1 MFKNLGDRL
10 RRFMYGRYGSDQL
23 NLVLLVAALV
33 LLVVSR
39 FTWAPLSALS
49 LLLLGWSIFRTY
61 SKNIPAR
68 QRENAWLLRLF
79 KPLTDR
85 QHRYFRC
92 PKCRQTVR
100 VPRGKGKIAIRCPK
114 CGEKFTKNA

>member
-1 MFKNLGDRL
+1 MFRKLGDWF

-23 NLVLLVAALV
+23 NMVLLAAALV

-39 FTWAPLSALS
+39 FAWPPLSALS
-49 LLLLGWSIFRTY
+49 VLLLIWSIFRTY

-68 QRENAWLLRLF
+68 RKENAWLLRLV

-100 VPRGKGKIAIRCPK
+100 VPRGKGRIAIRCPQ
-114 CGEKFTKNA
+114 CGEKFTRNS